1 MTTSCFTLRCVS
13 HIISNRHFKRSVHMV
28 NLYYYID
35 LILHF
40 DTHLIALTN
49 KHGLLIYL
57 LLFFMLFSETG
68 FVVTPLV
75 PGDTVL
81 FVAGVLATT
90 GSLNISALFLV
101 LCLAVVSGDNSN
113 YCIGHLLRKKITKD
127 EDIRFIKKEYLD
139 RTRRFFDR
147 YGARTIIIASFLP
160 IVRTLAPLVAG
171 MGFMP
176 YSKFFR
182 YNVVGVVSWVS
193 TFLFTGYF
201 FGNLTIVKDN
211 FSLAIFVII
220 LVSSIF
226 GIITYIQS
234 KRKSKMHD

>member
-1 MTTSCFTLRCVS
+1 M
-13 HIISNRHFKRSVHMV
+13 I

-35 LILHF
+35 LFLHF
-40 DTHLIALTN
+40 DTHLTALTN

-81 FVAGVLATT
+81 FVTGALAST
-90 GSLNISALFLV
+90 GSLNISTLFFV

-113 YCIGHLLRKKITKD
+113 YLIGHYVSKKITRD
-127 EDIRFIKKEYLD
+127 DDIRFIKKEHID
-139 RTRRFFDR
+139 RTRRFFDK
-147 YGARTIIIASFLP
+147 YGAKTIVIASFIP
-160 IVRTLAPLVAG
+160 IVRTLAPFVAG

-176 YSKFFR
+176 HLKFFR
-182 YNVVGVVSWVS
+182 YNIVGVISWVS
-193 TFLFTGYF
+193 TFLFAGYF
-201 FGNLTIVKDN
+201 IGNLPFVKDN
-211 FSLAIFVII
+211 FSLVI
-220 LVSSIF
+220 LLVVFVSSIF

-234 KRKSKMHD
+234 KRKSKLDD